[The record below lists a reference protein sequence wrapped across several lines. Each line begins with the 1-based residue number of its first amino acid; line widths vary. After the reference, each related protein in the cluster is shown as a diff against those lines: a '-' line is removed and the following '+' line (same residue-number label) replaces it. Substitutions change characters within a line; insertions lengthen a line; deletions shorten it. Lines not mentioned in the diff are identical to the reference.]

1 MYFYVE
7 TLLQPLDG
15 LDDLVNPFT
24 SEKIDGI
31 VKELK
36 SDKFPGPDGF
46 NTDFMKKCWE
56 VIKPDFYE
64 LCTSF
69 FNRDIC
75 LQSINGSYVT
85 LILKVDNPSKVGDF
99 RPISFLIN
107 LVKLLT
113 KLLANRLQAVI
124 LKSIHQNQYE
134 FIKGRSIQDCLALT
148 FEYLHLCHKSGKE
161 LLILKLDF
169 EKAFDKVDY
178 EVILHVLRHKGFPE
192 KWNKWIKDILS
203 SDTSSIMLNGVSEK
217 VFHCRRGV
225 R

>member
-1 MYFYVE
+1 VRLVYD
-7 TLLQPLDG
+7 PRG
-15 LDDLVNPFT
+15 LSGVT
-24 SEKIDGI
+24 TAR
-31 VKELK
+31 
-36 SDKFPGPDGF
+36 PGVAG
-46 NTDFMKKCWE
+46 
-56 VIKPDFYE
+56 V
-64 LCTSF
+64 LH
-69 FNRDIC
+69 
-75 LQSINGSYVT
+75 
-85 LILKVDNPSKVGDF
+85 
-99 RPISFLIN
+99 FLNN

-124 LKSIHQNQYE
+124 LKSIHQNQYG

-148 FEYLHLCHKSGKE
+148 FEYLHLCHKYKSGKE

-169 EKAFDKVDY
+169 EKAFDKVEH